1 MKGLL
6 SKETAELHWWAS
18 GTRKLG
24 IKRVDK
30 GHLKEITKLASRDLN
45 LP

>member
-30 GHLKEITKLASRDLN
+30 GHPKEITKLASRDLN